1 MLSLKDDTKKLNKP
15 SLKNVKLLFF
25 VFKCKKLNN
34 CLTITENSTEIF
46 WKIKIINFLHLKATN
61 RRFNLLKIQK
71 SPI

>member
-34 CLTITENSTEIF
+34 CLTFTENSTEIF
-46 WKIKIINFLHLKATN
+46 
-61 RRFNLLKIQK
+61 
-71 SPI
+71 